1 MWEALSSTF
10 FNVCGVFA
18 EAGDLGVD
26 DACDN
31 AHIDADYGLANEA
44 SRIVPPSDLEPNDRF
59 ANVHL
64 PIPMLLL

>member
-10 FNVCGVFA
+10 FNVYGVFA
-18 EAGDLGVD
+18 VVGDLGVD
-26 DACDN
+26 DVYDN
-31 AHIDADYGLANEA
+31 AHIDADYDLANEA
-44 SRIVPPSDLEPNDRF
+44 SRIVPPNDLEPNGRF